1 MRPRAAAAEQGE
13 TVVASIVNDAL
24 SDGVLAYPFVED
36 GALDVSEAFKE
47 LQQRGP
53 IRIQLPIGPPCW
65 LATRYDDVRTIFV
78 DKRFSRVEPPGTD
91 TPRMWPTHKT
101 EPTMPL
107 GMDPPDHIRIRRI
120 TSPVFS
126 PKSIRALT
134 DDFQHYVD
142 DLLDGFEAAGPGA
155 DFVQLYA
162 WDLPILVLTHMLGVP
177 SDDAKRFRH
186 WVESVT
192 AFATPAEERMAN
204 YQRILGYI
212 GELISARRERHHDDL
227 LGMLVSARDEGDRLT
242 EPELI
247 NTVNS
252 LVTGGFETTASQLG
266 SSVFALMTHRHLW
279 EELVDGRAS
288 MDAAI
293 EELWRWI
300 PGFRYGTMFVR
311 FAKEDIELSDGVVIP
326 AGEAIVP
333 EQNVANRDES
343 VFPNGWELDFHR
355 ADPKGHLALGFGEH
369 LCMGIHLAKIQVQ
382 LTLETM
388 VRRFPTLELAVPAE
402 QVAWPPWTFMR
413 MVESLP
419 LKW

>member
-1 MRPRAAAAEQGE
+1 VPLPREKGDA
-13 TVVASIVNDAL
+13 VATTNDAV
-24 SDGVLAYPFVED
+24 SDDVMQYPFAED
-36 GALDVSEAFKE
+36 DALDVSERFKD
-47 LQQRGP
+47 LQQHGP
-53 IRIQLPIGPPCW
+53 CRIQLPIGPPLW
-65 LATRYDDVRTIFV
+65 LATRYEDCRTIFS
-78 DKRFSRVEPPGTD
+78 DKRFSRMEPPGVD

-101 EPTMPL
+101 DPSMPL
-107 GMDPPDHIRIRRI
+107 GMDPPDHIRLRRI

-134 DDFQHYVD
+134 AEFQQYVD

-155 DFVQLYA
+155 DFIELYA
-162 WDLPILVLTHMLGVP
+162 WDLPILVLCHMLGVP
-177 SDDAKRFRH
+177 ADDAKRFRH

-192 AFATPAEERMAN
+192 AFATPDEERITC
-204 YQRILGYI
+204 YQNIMSYI
-212 GELISARRERHHDDL
+212 AELIAARRARHHDDL
-227 LGMLVSARDEGDRLT
+227 LGMLVSARDEGERPT

-247 NTVNS
+247 STVNS

-266 SSVFALMTHRHLW
+266 SSMYVLMTQRHLW
-279 EELVDGRAS
+279 QELVEGRAE
-288 MDAAI
+288 MDAAL

-311 FAKEDIELSDGVVIP
+311 FAKEDVELSGGVVIP
-326 AGEAIVP
+326 AGEAILP
-333 EQNVANRDES
+333 EQNVANREEA

-355 ADPKGHLALGFGEH
+355 DNPRPHLALGFGEH
-369 LCMGIHLAKIQVQ
+369 LCMGLHLAKIQVQ

-388 VRRFPTLELAVPAE
+388 VRRFPTLELAVPVE
-402 QVAWPPWTFMR
+402 HVAFPPWTFMR

>member
-1 MRPRAAAAEQGE
+1 
-13 TVVASIVNDAL
+13 VAQVADGRV
-24 SDGVLAYPFVED
+24 SDEVMPYPFVDD
-36 GALDVSEAFKE
+36 GALDVDEAYRE

-53 IRIQLPIGPPCW
+53 IRIQLPVGPPCW

-101 EPTMPL
+101 DPSMPL
-107 GMDPPDHIRIRRI
+107 GMDPPDHIRLRRI

-126 PKSIRALT
+126 PKSVRALT
-134 DDFQHYVD
+134 DDFQRYVD
-142 DLLDGFEAAGPGA
+142 DLLDGIEQTGPGA
-155 DFVQLYA
+155 DFIAQYA
-162 WDLPILVLTHMLGVP
+162 WDLPLLVLTHMLGVP

-192 AFATPAEERMAN
+192 AYATPEDERMSS
-204 YQRILGYI
+204 YQHIMSYI
-212 GELISARRERHHDDL
+212 AELIAIRRERHHDDL

-247 NTVNS
+247 STVNS

-279 EELVDGRAS
+279 EELVDGRAD
-288 MDAAI
+288 MDAAL
-293 EELWRWI
+293 EELWRWV

-311 FAKEDIELSDGVVIP
+311 FAKEDVELSGGVVIP
-326 AGEAIVP
+326 AGEAVVP
-333 EQNVANRDES
+333 EQNIANRDEA

-355 ADPKGHLALGFGEH
+355 VNPRPHLALGFGEH

-382 LTLETM
+382 LTLQSL
-388 VRRFPTLELAVPAE
+388 VQRFPTLDLAIPASEVP
-402 QVAWPPWTFMR
+402 WPPWTFMR
-413 MVESLP
+413 MVQTLP
-419 LKW
+419 LTW